1 MRNSPNV
8 AIQNQFKNLHGRAI
22 IIISWDDTCIQ
33 AEEMILLSKV
43 DSERFSYSEG
53 SRMKIESFLTLKK
66 KIAALEMRLED
77 LRNLSLAATSAFDG
91 LPHAKARTSPIERI
105 LIRIDDAEKELATL
119 KAELAEASPRL
130 VEEIISRIEPP
141 MATALILHDVQG
153 LSFRETARRMHYSL
167 RNVFALHKQARADFL
182 KGGVSC

>member
-8 AIQNQFKNLHGRAI
+8 AMQNQFKNLRERAI
-22 IIISWDDTCIQ
+22 IIISWGAACIQ
-33 AEEMILLSKV
+33 VNEMGLLSKV

-53 SRMKIESFLTLKK
+53 SRMKIENFLMLKK

-105 LIRIDDAEKELATL
+105 LIRIDDAEKNWRRSKQNWRRLARDSS
-119 KAELAEASPRL
+119 K
-130 VEEIISRIEPP
+130 
-141 MATALILHDVQG
+141 
-153 LSFRETARRMHYSL
+153 
-167 RNVFALHKQARADFL
+167 K
-182 KGGVSC
+182 